1 MGNVCQKQKRM
12 SETKDFI
19 DKFKLKIQSCREIR
33 IFRKKYGYYHHVFVG
48 EVSDNGC
55 DLYHYHFAII
65 PFLKCKAP
73 GKISKVR
80 LNFEDN
86 EFSSE
91 ILEIFNI
98 DDENKDFEI
107 VPRTDY
113 PKDRKAEEECIKRAE
128 SRLGEEKYSLT
139 CNNCESYVNWIFA
152 NDNSSQ
158 QAERCTENIL
168 IGNAIDG
175 GISRGVEHIIKY
187 VITGIIQAWEKLKK
201 AFEYIRDIIPSWY
214 DLFKKLKEGPQIFI
228 QFCKEIFNKF
238 QITVTE
244 TSFEKI
250 FMKAAELLKTVPTD
264 LKQSVI
270 HVIEAVIKAAKNVD
284 PDNYEKII
292 NSAKQIVKKIADE
305 IKEKSEKK
313 AKEQY
318 TPTAFRFAVV
328 FEMAS
333 LLKFMLTI
341 YYDNN
346 MTNKQKAQ
354 SASREVFSSIF
365 GVIGSTIG
373 QILVPIPIVGSIV
386 GGVLGNIV
394 GGAFGGTLFS
404 FIYSWFQEFT
414 FEPDV
419 EYLPLSIVF
428 FLLLMMILRK
438 LFYNYFKRK
447 GKQWK
452 K

>member
-1 MGNVCQKQKRM
+1 M
-12 SETKDFI
+12 SVTKDLI
-19 DKFKLKIQSCREIR
+19 DKFQLNIQSCREIR

-55 DLYHYHFAII
+55 DLYHYHCAII

-86 EFSSE
+86 ELSSE

-113 PKDRKAEEECIKRAE
+113 PKDRKAEEDCIKRAKL
-128 SRLGEEKYSLT
+128 RLDEEKYSLT

-158 QAERCTENIL
+158 QAESCTENIL

-175 GISRGVEHIIKY
+175 GISRGVEHIIKHA
-187 VITGIIQAWEKLKK
+187 ITGIIQAWEKLKK

-214 DLFKKLKEGPQIFI
+214 DLFKKLKEGPHIFI
-228 QFCKEIFNKF
+228 KFCKEIFNKF
-238 QITVTE
+238 QIMVTE
-244 TSFEKI
+244 TSVEKI
-250 FMKAAELLKTVPTD
+250 FTKASELFKTVPTD

-270 HVIEAVIKAAKNVD
+270 QLIKAVIEAAKNVG

-292 NSAKQIVKKIADE
+292 NSAKQIVKRIADE
-305 IKEKSEKK
+305 IKKKSDKE
-313 AKEQY
+313 AKEQ
-318 TPTAFRFAVV
+318 TSPTALRFAVV
-328 FEMAS
+328 SEMAS
-333 LLKFMLTI
+333 LLKIMLTI
-341 YYDNN
+341 YYDNK
-346 MTNKQKAQ
+346 MTKKQKAQ
-354 SASREVFSSIF
+354 SVSRELFSSIF

-373 QILVPIPIVGSIV
+373 QILVPIPMVGSIV
-386 GGVLGNIV
+386 GGVLGNIA
-394 GGAFGGTLFS
+394 GGAFGGSLFS

-414 FEPDV
+414 FELDV
-419 EYLPLSIVF
+419 EYLQLSGIILLFLIVNDNF
-428 FLLLMMILRK
+428 AKPILQLL
-438 LFYNYFKRK
+438 
-447 GKQWK
+447 
-452 K
+452 

>member
-12 SETKDFI
+12 SVTKDFI

-65 PFLKCKAP
+65 PFFKCKAP

-91 ILEIFNI
+91 ILEIFTI
-98 DDENKDFEI
+98 DDENMDFEI

-113 PKDRKAEEECIKRAE
+113 PKDRKAEEKCIERAE
-128 SRLGEEKYSLT
+128 LRLGEEKYFLT

-158 QAERCTENIL
+158 QAESCTLNIL
-168 IGNAIDG
+168 IGNAVDG

-201 AFEYIRDIIPSWY
+201 AFEYKRDIIPSWY
-214 DLFKKLKEGPQIFI
+214 DLFKKLKEGPHIFI
-228 QFCKEIFNKF
+228 KFCKEIFNKF
-238 QITVTE
+238 QIMVTE

-250 FMKAAELLKTVPTD
+250 FMKAGELFKTVATN

-270 HVIEAVIKAAKNVD
+270 QLVEAVIEAAKNVG

-318 TPTAFRFAVV
+318 SPTAFRFAVL
-328 FEMAS
+328 FEMVS
-333 LLKFMLTI
+333 LLKIIWTI
-341 YYDNN
+341 YYDDK
-346 MTNKQKAQ
+346 MTKKQKAQ

-373 QILVPIPIVGSIV
+373 QILIPIPIVGSIV

-404 FIYSWFQEFT
+404 FIYSRFQEFT
-414 FEPDV
+414 FESVV
-419 EYLPLSIVF
+419 EYLYTKLNKLNTYILSP
-428 FLLLMMILRK
+428 
-438 LFYNYFKRK
+438 
-447 GKQWK
+447 
-452 K
+452 

>member
-1 MGNVCQKQKRM
+1 MGNDCQKQKRM
-12 SETKDFI
+12 SATKDLI

-33 IFRKKYGYYHHVFVG
+33 ILRKKYGYYHHVFVG
-48 EVSDNGC
+48 KVSDNGC
-55 DLYHYHFAII
+55 DLYHYHCAII

-98 DDENKDFEI
+98 DDDNKDFEI
-107 VPRTDY
+107 VRRTDY
-113 PKDRKAEEECIKRAE
+113 PDRKYEEFFIRRAE
-128 SRLGEEKYSLT
+128 SRVDEEMYSLE
-139 CNNCESYVNWIFA
+139 CNNCESYVNWIFT

-158 QAERCTENIL
+158 QAKSCTKNIL

-175 GISRGVEHIIKY
+175 GISRGVEHMLKY
-187 VITGIIQAWEKLKK
+187 AITGIIQAWEKLKK
-201 AFEYIRDIIPSWY
+201 GFEYIRDIMPSWY
-214 DLFKKLKEGPQIFI
+214 DFLFKKLKEGLHIFI
-228 QFCKEIFNKF
+228 KFCKEILNNV
-238 QITVTE
+238 QSTVTE

-250 FMKAAELLKTVPTD
+250 FMKAKELFKFVATD

-270 HVIEAVIKAAKNVD
+270 QLIKAVIQAAKNVG

-305 IKEKSEKK
+305 IKKKSDKK

-318 TPTAFRFAVV
+318 SPTALQFAVV

-333 LLKFMLTI
+333 LLKILLTI
-341 YYDNN
+341 YYDKN
-346 MTNKQKAQ
+346 MTKEQKAQ
-354 SASREVFSSIF
+354 SACREVFSSIF

-386 GGVLGNIV
+386 GGVLGNIA
-394 GGAFGGTLFS
+394 GGALGGTLFS
-404 FIYSWFQEFT
+404 FIYSWFQGFT

-419 EYLPLSIVF
+419 EYLKLSGIL
-428 FLLLMMILRK
+428 FLFLVVT
-438 LFYNYFKRK
+438 Y
-447 GKQWK
+447 
-452 K
+452 

>member
-1 MGNVCQKQKRM
+1 MFLGKIGNVWQKQKRM
-12 SETKDFI
+12 SVTKDLI
-19 DKFKLKIQSCREIR
+19 DKFKSNIQRCRELR
-33 IFRKKYGYYHHVFVG
+33 IFRKKYGYYHHMFVG

-55 DLYHYHFAII
+55 DLYHYHCAII

-73 GKISKVR
+73 GKISKIR

-113 PKDRKAEEECIKRAE
+113 PKDRKAEEDCIKRAE
-128 SRLGEEKYSLT
+128 LRLGEEKYSLT

-158 QAERCTENIL
+158 QAESCTENIL

-175 GISRGVEHIIKY
+175 GIFRGVEHIIKHA
-187 VITGIIQAWEKLKK
+187 ITGIIQAWEKLKK
-201 AFEYIRDIIPSWY
+201 ALEYIRDIIPSLY
-214 DLFKKLKEGPQIFI
+214 DLFNKLKEGLYIFI
-228 QFCKEIFNKF
+228 KFFKEIFNNF
-238 QITVTE
+238 QITVRG
-244 TSFEKI
+244 TSVQKI
-250 FMKAAELLKTVPTD
+250 FMKASELLKTVPTD

-270 HVIEAVIKAAKNVD
+270 QLIKAVIEAAKNVG
-284 PDNYEKII
+284 PDNYEKIV

-305 IKEKSEKK
+305 IKKKSDKE

-318 TPTAFRFAVV
+318 SPTALRFAVV

-333 LLKFMLTI
+333 LLKIMLTI
-341 YYDNN
+341 YYDNK
-346 MTNKQKAQ
+346 MTKKQKAQ
-354 SASREVFSSIF
+354 SVSRELLSSIF

-373 QILVPIPIVGSIV
+373 QILVPIPMVGSIV
-386 GGVLGNIV
+386 GGVLGNIA
-394 GGAFGGTLFS
+394 GGAFGGSLFS

-414 FEPDV
+414 FELDV
-419 EYLPLSIVF
+419 EYLQLSGII
-428 FLLLMMILRK
+428 FLFLMVNYDFAKTILQLL
-438 LFYNYFKRK
+438 
-447 GKQWK
+447 
-452 K
+452 